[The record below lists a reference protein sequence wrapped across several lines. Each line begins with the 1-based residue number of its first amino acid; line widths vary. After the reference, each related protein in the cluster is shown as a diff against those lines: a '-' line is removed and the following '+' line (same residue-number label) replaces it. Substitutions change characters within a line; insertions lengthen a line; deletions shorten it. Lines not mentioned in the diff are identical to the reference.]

1 MGSHDERFFLE
12 PASYRVVVIVLGANA
27 VSAWAYWFR

>member
-1 MGSHDERFFLE
+1 MGLSDERFFLE
-12 PASYRVVVIVLGANA
+12 PASYRVVVVLGADA